1 MLKRDNIQIF
11 ANATVKFGVPHS
23 SMLNYSFFESKDVI
37 VPKNSYIDG
46 VGDYKS
52 SCVCEGSH
60 REERSR
66 RDKIAGII
74 YTNK

>member
-23 SMLNYSFFESKDVI
+23 SMLNYSFFESKEVI
-37 VPKNSYIDG
+37 VSQYSYIDG

-60 REERSR
+60 REERNR
-66 RDKIAGII
+66 GD
-74 YTNK
+74 